1 MLTRRHLCCG
11 AAVTAAAV
19 ASVRAS
25 HAAECTAFTSES
37 QQALS
42 PAEAVQR
49 LRDGNA
55 RFVAGQMMNCDLIE
69 QVHAT
74 AGGQAP
80 FAAVLGCI
88 DSRVPPELVFDQ
100 GVGDLFV
107 ARIAGNFA
115 NTDIMGSLEFATAV
129 AGARAIV
136 VLGHSACGA
145 IRGAIDDVD
154 LGLLTATLANIKP
167 AVQAVAP
174 EGGSSS
180 DAALVQDVADVNVGM
195 TVAKLQVESS
205 VLGGLVDEGK
215 LTIVGAMHDI
225 TTGKVTFL

>member
-11 AAVTAAAV
+11 AAASAAV
-19 ASVRAS
+19 LASIRPSPAS
-25 HAAECTAFTSES
+25 ECAVFTSES

-42 PAEAVQR
+42 PDDAIAR
-49 LRDGNA
+49 LREGNA
-55 RFVAGQMMNCDLIE
+55 RFVAGTMMNCDRIE
-69 QVHAT
+69 QVRAT

-136 VLGHSACGA
+136 VLGHSGCGA
-145 IRGAIDDVD
+145 IRGAIDGVE

-167 AVQAVAP
+167 AVRAVAP
-174 EGGSSS
+174 EGGSSG
-180 DAALVQDVADVNVGM
+180 DAALVQEVADANVAL

-205 VLGGLVDEGK
+205 VLGGLVAQGR
-215 LTIVGAMHDI
+215 LVIVGAMHDI
-225 TTGKVTFL
+225 ATGEVTFL

>member
-11 AAVTAAAV
+11 VAATAATLA
-19 ASVRAS
+19 AAQPGRAS
-25 HAAECTAFTSES
+25 DCAVFTKDS
-37 QQALS
+37 QQAMS
-42 PAEAVQR
+42 PAEAIQR

-55 RFVAGQMMNCDLIE
+55 RFVAGRMMHCDLVE

-115 NTDIMGSLEFATAV
+115 NTDIIGSLEFATAV

-145 IRGAIDDVD
+145 VRGAIDDVD

-167 AVQAVAP
+167 AVRAVAP

-205 VLGGLVDEGK
+205 VLSGLVAEGK

-225 TTGKVTFL
+225 ATGEVTFL